1 MLVYLVGPDNG
12 RFVPAI
18 ETYVIRK
25 VHINLD
31 SDIEMSNRTGYHA
44 SSCAQL
50 KSDCGPAEQALA
62 YGRDENDTGSR
73 HRDANWREDLYA
85 PPKLAASNV
94 FCSSAC
100 ALEEPVA
107 GLAAL
112 DRFTVSTWRPCA
124 SRLSRGTTKESAPM
138 LAGSS

>member
-1 MLVYLVGPDNG
+1 MRPHVRSLNPTAGLRSKPLRN
-12 RFVPAI
+12 
-18 ETYVIRK
+18 
-25 VHINLD
+25 
-31 SDIEMSNRTGYHA
+31 
-44 SSCAQL
+44 
-50 KSDCGPAEQALA
+50 
-62 YGRDENDTGSR
+62 GRDENDTGSR
-73 HRDANWREDLYA
+73 HRDANWREGLYT